1 MIGLIPGTSSSGV
14 IRSETRI
21 EGSENKMKTLWKF
34 VKCLEEMRKLD
45 PEIQAQ
51 TISCFV
57 TVAMHPGITMKDLG
71 ERVGI
76 SQASTSRNIAALSKV
91 HRLNRPGHDLVTATE
106 DPVERRRKVV
116 YLTDKGKRVA
126 ESLKDIMDPD
136 Q

>member
-1 MIGLIPGTSSSGV
+1 
-14 IRSETRI
+14 
-21 EGSENKMKTLWKF
+21 MKALWKF
-34 VKCLEEMRKLD
+34 AQCLEEMRKLD

-51 TISCFV
+51 TISCFLMV
-57 TVAMHPGITMKDLG
+57 VIHPGITMKDIG

-91 HRLNRPGHDLVTATE
+91 HRLNRPGHDLVVATE

-126 ESLKDIMDPD
+126 ESLRVLMEAV
-136 Q
+136 

>member
-1 MIGLIPGTSSSGV
+1 MEVTPRHFKSRGKQ
-14 IRSETRI
+14 
-21 EGSENKMKTLWKF
+21 KMKSLWKF
-34 VKCLEEMRKLD
+34 AKCLDEMRKLD

-57 TVAMHPGITMKDLG
+57 VVAMNPGITMKDIG

-91 HRLNRPGHDLVTATE
+91 HRLNRPGHDLVVATE

-116 YLTDKGKRVA
+116 HLTDKGKLVV
-126 ESLKDIMDPD
+126 ESLRMIMEPEATAS
-136 Q
+136 